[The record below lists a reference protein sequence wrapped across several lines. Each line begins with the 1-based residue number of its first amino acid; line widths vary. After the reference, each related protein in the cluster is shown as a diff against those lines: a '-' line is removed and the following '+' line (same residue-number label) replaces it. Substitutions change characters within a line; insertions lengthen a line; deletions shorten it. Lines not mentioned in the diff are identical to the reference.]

1 MKKIIDN
8 IIYILTAILLT
19 TIVLLKDKYFIM
31 LCLAAGGL
39 IIIGILLF
47 IATNKEK
54 MVQMSY
60 KTIKSWKLYDKHH
73 KKED

>member
-47 IATNKEK
+47 INKN
-54 MVQMSY
+54 SY
-60 KTIKSWKLYDKHH
+60 ALINFNIFYAFFNFDNDIYDY
-73 KKED
+73 